1 MPVKQHIA
9 WRKKAEMLQS
19 QVDELEEENGILK
32 QQLEDNNSIQEQDGN
47 LEVMATGDKEPEPM
61 RLDSSTDSSNDS
73 STDSSTDS
81 SSTSDSSDEGKK
93 KKKQKKKGKKR
104 SKKGK
109 KESKKAKTS
118 KGKVERVSSISDV
131 VGRYRRV
138 LRLVQRGFKMTKAF
152 KKAHVSR
159 NAVKDT
165 AAIAEVFLV
174 DKSVLDQFK
183 GKTTLL
189 KLAQLC
195 QKKIVGELAEKI
207 AEMKSNKQLIPF
219 SVR

>member
-19 QVDELEEENGILK
+19 RVDELEEENGILK

-73 STDSSTDS
+73 NTDSSTDS
-81 SSTSDSSDEGKK
+81 SSTSTSDSSDEGKK

-109 KESKKAKTS
+109 KESKKRKKENKKAKTS
-118 KGKVERVSSISDV
+118 KGKGERGII
-131 VGRYRRV
+131 
-138 LRLVQRGFKMTKAF
+138 
-152 KKAHVSR
+152 
-159 NAVKDT
+159 N
-165 AAIAEVFLV
+165 
-174 DKSVLDQFK
+174 
-183 GKTTLL
+183 
-189 KLAQLC
+189 
-195 QKKIVGELAEKI
+195 
-207 AEMKSNKQLIPF
+207 
-219 SVR
+219 